1 MFVKVRKYG
10 PKYKWNIYMLYIL
23 FVFNKLRMN
32 FIFWNENVYLSSVF
46 QLNEH
51 VFYNKSN
58 VIFCQ
63 KKSVVPYNCIS
74 SMFWKL
80 TQLLWENFLFMFL
93 ILRHNFCNMCLIN
106 ITQPASK
113 FDGLMTHVNRQSRGV
128 ENNSDTSHC
137 YTPFDWR
144 YL

>member
-1 MFVKVRKYG
+1 MLVRKYG
-10 PKYKWNIYMLYIL
+10 PKYKWNVYMLYIL

-51 VFYNKSN
+51 VFYNESN

-63 KKSVVPYNCIS
+63 KKSVVPHNCIS

-128 ENNSDTSHC
+128 ENNSDTSYC